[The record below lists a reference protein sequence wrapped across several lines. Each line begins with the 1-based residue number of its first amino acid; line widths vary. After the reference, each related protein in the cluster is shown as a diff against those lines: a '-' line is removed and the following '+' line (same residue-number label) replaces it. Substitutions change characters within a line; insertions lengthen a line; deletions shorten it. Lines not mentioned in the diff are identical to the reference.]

1 MIILT
6 IEAALPQLRHDGN
19 GDLRKAHR
27 LASKSDDIKATDQPF
42 PDSWLA
48 TTAPI
53 ALGLLTD
60 IASKFVI
67 FRGKEGR
74 EMVWPLVASQYRLW
88 CIGRD
93 LSIGKIEAVPWS
105 PCEALVRIACR
116 ELYRLPR
123 RVLMDRDFLYLVS
136 SEQQAWS
143 SLFVSSFSDILAQS
157 VDIEEIARRD
167 LLDLKDKSL
176 FDRREKGDA
185 DSDGDL
191 DYEVVQTPFGKGRLV
206 NPKRKDRYPEGV
218 EIPVNVVDLDYG
230 TLFQPLPNV
239 EERRSSS
246 HEDFNSIPSEVEGKF
261 SEVFRTETV
270 DRSTARSRFGSC
282 RCFQFP
288 THTGSTLFQS

>member
-1 MIILT
+1 MLF
-6 IEAALPQLRHDGN
+6 PQLRHDGN

-27 LASKSDDIKATDQPF
+27 LASKSDDVKATEQPF

-60 IASKFVI
+60 IATKFVV

-74 EMVWPLVASQYRLW
+74 EKVWHLIASQYRLW
-88 CIGRD
+88 CIGQDSLIR
-93 LSIGKIEAVPWS
+93 KIEGVPWS

-116 ELYRLPR
+116 ELYRLPH
-123 RVLMDRDFLYLVS
+123 RVLMDREFLDLAS

-143 SLFVSSFSDILAQS
+143 SLFVASFSEILAQS
-157 VDIEEIARRD
+157 VDMEEIARRE

-191 DYEVVQTPFGKGRLV
+191 DYEVVKTPFGRGRLV
-206 NPKRKDRYPEGV
+206 NPKRKDVYPEGV

-230 TLFQPLPNV
+230 TLFQPLPNP
-239 EERRSSS
+239 EGRRSSS
-246 HEDFNSIPSEVEGKF
+246 LEDFNSIPSEVVGKF
-261 SEVFRTETV
+261 F
-270 DRSTARSRFGSC
+270 
-282 RCFQFP
+282 
-288 THTGSTLFQS
+288 